1 MEFIDAAWIH
11 HILASYGYAAIMVIV
26 MLESAGIPLPGETT
40 LVSAAIYSGTHH
52 VLDIKLVIAAAAI
65 GAIVGDNLGYWA
77 GREFGDPILS
87 RFGHLIGLDA
97 RKRALGRY
105 LFARHGGKIVFFGRF
120 VALLRAFAA
129 LLAGV
134 NGLPPLKFFIYNAAG
149 GIAWAT
155 LFGLGGYLL
164 GETIHHIAGPV
175 GWAALAIALVF
186 AVGLWR
192 YYKQHEERLLMQ
204 AEFAMAASEGR
215 PTNPSDGPR

>member
-1 MEFIDAAWIH
+1 MDFSDAAWIH
-11 HILASYGYAAIMVIV
+11 HILASYGYAAVAVIV

-40 LVSAAIYSGTHH
+40 LVSAAIYAGTHH

-87 RFGHLIGLDA
+87 RWGHLIGLDA

-105 LFARHGGKIVFFGRF
+105 LFARHGGTIVFFGRF

-134 NGLPPLKFFIYNAAG
+134 NGLPALKFFIYNAAG

-175 GWAALAIALVF
+175 GWAALAVALVF

-192 YYKQHEERLLMQ
+192 YYKHHEERLLAQ

-215 PTNPSDGPR
+215 PTNVSDGPR